1 MNRQTNNKDTVYLI
15 LTSITLGISVLLTVL
30 LCIFGATVSRT
41 EKFVSSHQ
49 CPTQIIRESAKDTES
64 QEAVTTPKRL
74 YVLGEK
80 DGKLTVYAS
89 DGYTIVD
96 ILDTYVYSLP
106 LSDREA
112 VAEGIPI
119 YTVNELISLIEDY
132 TS

>member
-1 MNRQTNNKDTVYLI
+1 MNRQTNKLDTVHLI
-15 LTSITLGISVLLTVL
+15 LTSITLTACIVLTIMLG
-30 LCIFGATVSRT
+30 IFGAKTSRT

-49 CPTQIIRESAKDTES
+49 CPTQIVPDAQDTSAN
-64 QEAVTTPKRL
+64 QAVVSPARM
-74 YVLGEK
+74 YVLGAK

-112 VAEGIPI
+112 VAQGIPI
-119 YTVNELISLIEDY
+119 YSVNELISLIEDY